1 MYRLNLQQ
9 IMHDSNIFNL
19 TTVRE
24 QLKKDYNITDID
36 YFKCL
41 DWQNIEFFDNL
52 KIPGEL
58 LELMKH
64 KHQYQEDKEDQEEK
78 RKPYRPAKILFED
91 IKKEDIELY
100 ETKGITLDGLGKKY
114 FVSGNTIK
122 RLFTLNGIGV
132 KSNAIPLDFFDPKDV
147 QSYAN
152 KEMTAKEMCEKYHIS
167 RSGLSYV
174 MERNGIYR
182 KKSKYR

>member
-9 IMHDSNIFNL
+9 IMQDSNVFNL
-19 TTVRE
+19 TTIRE
-24 QLKKDYNITDID
+24 QLKKDYNITDAE

-41 DWQNIEFFDNL
+41 DGQNIEFFDNL
-52 KIPGEL
+52 KIPSEL

-64 KHQYQEDKEDQEEK
+64 KHEDIEVEQKEK

-91 IKKEDIELY
+91 IEKEDIELY
-100 ETKGITLDGLGKKY
+100 ENKGITLDGLGKKY
-114 FVSGNTIK
+114 FVSGITIK
-122 RLFTLNGIGV
+122 KLFTLNGIGV
-132 KSNAIPLDFFDPKDV
+132 RTNAIPLDIFDPKDV

>member
-9 IMHDSNIFNL
+9 IMQDSNVFNL

-24 QLKKDYNITDID
+24 QLKKDYDITDVE

-41 DWQNIEFFDNL
+41 DGQNIEFFDNL
-52 KIPGEL
+52 KIPSEL
-58 LELMKH
+58 LELMKP
-64 KHQYQEDKEDQEEK
+64 KYEYQGYEQKEK
-78 RKPYRPAKILFED
+78 RKAHRPTKILFED

-100 ETKGITLDGLGKKY
+100 ETKRITLNCLGKKY

-122 RLFTLNGIGV
+122 RLFKLNGIGI
-132 KSNAIPLDFFDPKDV
+132 KSNAIPLDFFDPKDIK
-147 QSYAN
+147 SYAN